1 MKKLILLALIL
12 WGCDYAP
19 TEHTHDTTHEHD
31 DVYGCTDSTAC
42 NYNSNATIHDRTCD
56 YGFQYNLQ
64 FTVDEFVNT
73 ATTFIINLWVTNV
86 GDTTITSS
94 LGFSLELYANN
105 IDSRIFQYGIGG
117 TTFTPLVPFTPKL
130 IVFEIDND
138 FPSNFNLAD
147 FNVSNYPDYRLE
159 VTPYSTI
166 GGEIV
171 KEGDCTN

>member
-42 NYNSNATIHDRTCD
+42 NYNNNATIHDGTCD

-73 ATTFIINLWVTNV
+73 DTTFNISTWVTNV
-86 GDTTITSS
+86 GDTTITSN
-94 LGFSLELYANN
+94 LGFTMELFANN
-105 IDSRIFQYGIGG
+105 SRIFQYARHDSSVEI
-117 TTFTPLVPFTPKL
+117 VPFTPQL
-130 IVFEIDND
+130 WIFEINNYISLSLGYNLED
-138 FPSNFNLAD
+138 FKI
-147 FNVSNYPDYRLE
+147 SNYPDYRFE
-159 VTPYSTI
+159 IKPYSSI
-166 GGEIV
+166 GGEIIT
-171 KEGDCTN
+171 EGDCSN